1 MSLPVTSKEIP
12 FFKLISPLLLGI
24 GCQYWFGFLNS
35 TWLCY
40 VVSLL
45 VLSALLISY
54 YFSSIWQYRW
64 MFGAVLNVSIFFFG
78 ALLTLKA
85 PMNDKIEV
93 NASNRAVIQL
103 LDNPQIR
110 EKSIRVEAKLESIL
124 SKGIWWATNEKILV
138 YYELSDTLAVR
149 LKYGALLAVDLS
161 PREVVQLGNPEQ
173 FDFKRYLSNRGIRL
187 TAHVKKDQWTVV
199 GSKGSSIKRT
209 AIYLR
214 DKLVAMFKQ
223 YGLSGNELAVA
234 SALTL
239 GYQDL
244 LDDELRQV
252 YSSSGAMHILSVSGL
267 HVGVLYVLLSFLLS
281 FLDKKTFTRAVKA
294 LILLSFLW
302 FFSLLTGLPPCV
314 QRSALMFSFLVVGD
328 FFSRKSNIY
337 NTLAASAFVL
347 LVINPY
353 NLFDV
358 GFQLSYLAVI
368 SIVFFYP
375 YVYKVIYVKNWALEK
390 VWSLIAVSIAA
401 QVGTFS
407 LSLFYFSQF
416 PNYFLL
422 SNLIAIPLST
432 IALYLA
438 VLLIIVS
445 PIQFLSVYVGK
456 ALSMSIGLLNHG
468 LEFVEKLPFSVSEG
482 LNISSFQ
489 MIILFIVA
497 LIFGIFLVT
506 KRGRFALIGLSL
518 FVTFFSVNLI
528 SNLEKARLKEFVVFN
543 IGKKSL
549 VSFRSGEKLIF
560 IDIDTTK
567 KEFNDKYE
575 FFTKSYISEVCDKS
589 SVEVFN
595 PFTRGIKPTCSLNQI
610 ASQRGVSFFRFNK
623 ELIAIP
629 FDKSLDKYSVNSK
642 ITVDYLVITQFC
654 SAKIFDFFNPKMVIV
669 DSSVSKHKS
678 SEIAIKC
685 RQNGIPCYLVSTQ
698 GAFIKAVS

>member
-1 MSLPVTSKEIP
+1 MNLPVTFKEIP
-12 FFKLISPLLLGI
+12 FFKLLIPLLFGI
-24 GCQYWFGFLNS
+24 VCQHWLVFLNGA
-35 TWLCY
+35 WWCY
-40 VVSLL
+40 VISLL
-45 VLSALLISY
+45 VLSALLVSY
-54 YFSSIWQYRW
+54 YFSSRWQYRW
-64 MFGAVLNVSIFFFG
+64 VFGAVLNVSIFFFG
-78 ALLTLKA
+78 AFLTLQM
-85 PMNDKIEV
+85 PITDKIEV
-93 NASNRAVIQL
+93 NASNKTIIQL

-110 EKSIRVEAKLESIL
+110 EKSIRVEAKIKSAY

-138 YYELSDTLAVR
+138 YYELIDTMAVR

-161 PREVVQLGNPEQ
+161 PREVAQLGNPEQ

-187 TAHVKKDQWTVV
+187 TAHVKKNQWVV
-199 GSKGSSIKRT
+199 IGYEGSAIKRT
-209 AIYLR
+209 ALYLR

-281 FLDKKTFTRAVKA
+281 FLDKKKLTRALKA

-302 FFSLLTGLPPCV
+302 FFALITGLPPCV

-337 NTLAASAFVL
+337 NTLSASAFVL

-375 YVYKVIYVKNWALEK
+375 YVYRIIYLKNWALDK
-390 VWSLIAVSIAA
+390 IWSLIAVSIAA

-407 LSLFYFSQF
+407 LSLFYFNQF

-422 SNLIAIPLST
+422 SNLVAIPLST

-445 PIQFLSVYVGK
+445 PIHWLSVYVGK
-456 ALSMSIGLLNHG
+456 ALSISISWLNHG
-468 LEFVEKLPFSVSEG
+468 LELVEKLPYSVSGG
-482 LNISSFQ
+482 LTISSFQ
-489 MIILFIVA
+489 MLLLFLFAITLA
-497 LIFGIFLVT
+497 FFLAS
-506 KRGRFALIGLSL
+506 KRGRFALIGLSFL
-518 FVTFFSVNLI
+518 AIFLIDSLILKVERSSV
-528 SNLEKARLKEFVVFN
+528 KEFIVFN

-549 VSFRSGEKLIF
+549 VSFRVGEKLTF
-560 IDIDTTK
+560 VDVDTSKVDFGEKYDFFVKGYVTK
-567 KEFNDKYE
+567 VNSNCKFDV
-575 FFTKSYISEVCDKS
+575 I
-589 SVEVFN
+589 N
-595 PFTRGIKPTCSLNQI
+595 PFNKSVQAKPKYLYPLDYK
-610 ASQRGVSFFRFNK
+610 GVSVMSFNNR
-623 ELIAIP
+623 IFVIP
-629 FDKSLDKYSVNSK
+629 YDKNLSK
-642 ITVDYLVITQFC
+642 FEAKRKMDVDYLLITKYFP
-654 SAKIFDFFNPKMVIV
+654 AKGFSFFNPKLVII
-669 DSSVSKHKS
+669 DSSVSKQK
-678 SEIAIKC
+678 AIEFTLKC
-685 RQNGIPCYLVSTQ
+685 REIGIPCYVVTAQ
-698 GAFIKAVS
+698 GAFIKAFG